1 MGASDASPHESLEAI
16 ELVEKHTK
24 GAPAVGRALTIL
36 EALSTSRKGLTLSQ
50 IVRTARVPRSSAFY
64 IMNTLEECG
73 YVVRSSPRA
82 RYTFTPKLFALA
94 NRSVIGLDLR
104 ERAAPFLRLLAEQT
118 QLTVHIAVISQ
129 NDVVLIDKVG
139 PSGHPSL
146 PTWIGKRLPIHC
158 TGTGKALL
166 AYMSEVEIEHH
177 FRQGFIRYNDN
188 TIVSP
193 AKMKEELSKIRAGG
207 YAYDDEEETIGL
219 RCIGAPLFAGGEQ
232 PVAAISIAGTV
243 AEINEENVIEL
254 SNLVRT
260 AAKRISASLTGAGI
274 DSTDH

>member
-1 MGASDASPHESLEAI
+1 MSDANLHESFGAT
-16 ELVEKHTK
+16 ELIDKHTK

-64 IMNTLEECG
+64 ILNTLEECG

-82 RYTFTPKLFALA
+82 RYTFTGKLFALA

-104 ERAAPFLRLLAEQT
+104 ERAAPFLRLLADRT

-129 NDVVLIDKVG
+129 NDVVLIDKVAPNG
-139 PSGHPSL
+139 RPSL

-166 AYMSEVEIEHH
+166 AHMSEEEIEYH
-177 FRQGFIRYNDN
+177 FRHGFIRYNDN

-193 AKMKEELSKIRAGG
+193 AKMKEELSKIRASG

-243 AEINEENVIEL
+243 AEINEENVAEL

-260 AAKRISASLTGAGI
+260 AAKRISASLAGAGV
-274 DSTDH
+274 DSSDQ